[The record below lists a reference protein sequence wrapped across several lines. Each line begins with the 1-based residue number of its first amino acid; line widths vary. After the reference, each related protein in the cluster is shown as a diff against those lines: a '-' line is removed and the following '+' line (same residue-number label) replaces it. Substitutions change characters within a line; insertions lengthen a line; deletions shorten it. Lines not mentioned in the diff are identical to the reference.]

1 MPAACAW
8 PACQARGAV
17 IKALCLAPVQQIQVV
32 SRWAFFTSL
41 LPAKVER
48 ALATNAA
55 GLAPLCA
62 VGRPSWLPKNS
73 RGQLCQGHVAHHS

>member
-48 ALATNAA
+48 ALAANAA
-55 GLAPLCA
+55 GLAPLCGGEA
-62 VGRPSWLPKNS
+62 ELAS
-73 RGQLCQGHVAHHS
+73 